1 MRAADP
7 AHPRPA
13 RWRSPAGWP
22 LRTRLVTT
30 MIALLAVLGL
40 VVGGTA
46 ELYLKQSLYDQIDDR
61 LGEVQRLMAGG
72 PRGSDWQRNSGS
84 SGPDQGAIPKN
95 TGGQK
100 GPGSND
106 PAQDEGPN
114 FPPGARAGWINLTLN
129 SSMAKLEGGLIQNR
143 ATPTM
148 MSSGHYIYFQYQDLT
163 DTEMAALLSVDP
175 GEEKETVSVGN
186 HGNYRVSIVRTRTGR
201 PGSSSDIQD
210 AGYSVLAIPLSDA
223 NSTLLAVAGFTG
235 CVILGSLLIA
245 GWAGAL
251 IIRRT
256 LKPLDRV
263 AATASRVAE
272 LRLDRG
278 AVQLAQR
285 VPEADTDPRT
295 EVGQVGAALNRMLD
309 HVGNALEA
317 RHASEM
323 QVRQFVADASHEL
336 RTPLA
341 AIRGYAELSR
351 RSRQPIPDELAH
363 VLGRVESEAKRM
375 TTLVEDLL
383 LLARLDAGRPLA
395 QDPVDLTMLA
405 VDATSD
411 AHAAGPR
418 HYWQLDLPDEPVTV
432 IGDGAR
438 LHQVVANLLANA
450 RTHTPEGSTVTV
462 KVGTMPNAAVLQVI
476 DNGPG
481 INPELVP
488 HIFERFAR
496 GDSSRSRAAGS
507 TGLGLSIVHAVVS
520 SHRGKVGVQSRPG
533 QTIFTVMLPHAPQ
546 AIIPTAELHTSYLP
560 GAA

>member
-1 MRAADP
+1 MSSAAP
-7 AHPRPA
+7 TGRRT
-13 RWRSPAGWP
+13 RWIDPAGWP
-22 LRTRLVTT
+22 LRTRIVTT

-46 ELYLKQSLYDQIDDR
+46 ELYLFNSLHKQVDSEVDDLSRRIGSKPPKGTFGNPGYQSSGQQDDNNPYTKNVDDLPGGIPRNAMVLQKLENGSLDGGVLKFLATTPDQIQT
-61 LGEVQRLMAGG
+61 LSTAAQTAVINEV
-72 PRGSDWQRNSGS
+72 PEDGS
-84 SGPDQGAIPKN
+84 K
-95 TGGQK
+95 
-100 GPGSND
+100 
-106 PAQDEGPN
+106 
-114 FPPGARAGWINLTLN
+114 
-129 SSMAKLEGGLIQNR
+129 
-143 ATPTM
+143 
-148 MSSGHYIYFQYQDLT
+148 
-163 DTEMAALLSVDP
+163 VD
-175 GEEKETVSVGN
+175 VSVGD
-186 HGNYRVSIVRTRTGR
+186 GLPQYRMKKVTK
-201 PGSSSDIQD
+201 SDGDVYYIGISLEESNTTLIQ
-210 AGYSVLAIPLSDA
+210 
-223 NSTLLAVAGFTG
+223 VALFTG
-235 CVILGSLLIA
+235 CVILGSLIIA
-245 GWAGAL
+245 GWGGAL
-251 IIRRT
+251 IVRRT
-256 LKPLDRV
+256 LMPLDRV
-263 AATASRVAE
+263 AATATRVSE

-278 AVQLAQR
+278 EVLLAQR
-285 VPEADTDPRT
+285 VPEQDTDPRT

-351 RSRQPIPDELAH
+351 RSRKPIPDEISH
-363 VLGRVESEAKRM
+363 VLTRVESEAKRM
-375 TTLVEDLL
+375 TALVEDLL
-383 LLARLDAGRPLA
+383 LLARLDAGRPLG

-418 HYWQLDLPDEPVTV
+418 HFWQLDLPEEPVTV

-462 KVGTMPNAAVLQVI
+462 KVGALPNAAVVQVI

-481 INPELVP
+481 IQQDLVP
-488 HIFERFAR
+488 RIFERFAR

-507 TGLGLSIVHAVVS
+507 TGLGLSIVHAVVT

-533 QTIFTVMLPHAPQ
+533 QTVFTVMLPLGSPPVV
-546 AIIPTAELHTSYLP
+546 PTAEQRTQMLHP
-560 GAA
+560 IR

>member
-1 MRAADP
+1 
-7 AHPRPA
+7 
-13 RWRSPAGWP
+13 
-22 LRTRLVTT
+22 

-46 ELYLKQSLYDQIDDR
+46 ELYLKQSLYNQVDDR
-61 LGEVQRLMAGG
+61 LQQLQKFSRGFG
-72 PRGSDWQRNSGS
+72 PSGQKGSSADDGVNVPPNAQEKMITLYFDSSMNQIDYTNSSGKRNSGVLRYQGPS
-84 SGPDQGAIPKN
+84 ASNSLSGSLG
-95 TGGQK
+95 
-100 GPGSND
+100 
-106 PAQDEGPN
+106 
-114 FPPGARAGWINLTLN
+114 RY
-129 SSMAKLEGGLIQNR
+129 
-143 ATPTM
+143 
-148 MSSGHYIYFQYQDLT
+148 SGYYEPLT
-163 DTEMAALLSVDP
+163 DAETAALLTATPEGDIR
-175 GEEKETVSVGN
+175 TVSVGEL
-186 HGNYRVSIVRTRTGR
+186 GDYRVGIFRSHAGP
-201 PGSSSDIQD
+201 PGLEVDN
-210 AGYSVLAIPLSDA
+210 GYTLIALPLADT
-223 NSTLLAVAGFTG
+223 NSTLLKVAGFTG

-251 IIRRT
+251 IVRRT
-256 LKPLDRV
+256 LQPLDRV

-278 AVQLAQR
+278 EVQLAQR
-285 VPEADTDPRT
+285 VPEQDTDPRT
-295 EVGQVGAALNRMLD
+295 EVGQVGSALNRMLD
-309 HVGNALEA
+309 HIGSALEA

-351 RSRQPIPDELAH
+351 RSRQPIPDEIAH

-411 AHAAGPR
+411 AHAAGPG

-432 IGDGAR
+432 VGDGAR
-438 LHQVVANLLANA
+438 LHQVLANLLANA

-462 KVGTMPNAAVLQVI
+462 KVGTVPNAAVLQVI

-481 INPELVP
+481 IQAELVP

-507 TGLGLSIVHAVVS
+507 TGLGLSIVHAVVT

-533 QTIFTVMLPHAPQ
+533 RTVFTVMLPLAPQ
-546 AIIPTAELHTSYLP
+546 MVVPSAEHHTPYLP
-560 GAA
+560 RVG

>member
-1 MRAADP
+1 
-7 AHPRPA
+7 
-13 RWRSPAGWP
+13 
-22 LRTRLVTT
+22 

-46 ELYLKQSLYDQIDDR
+46 EIYVYKSLHDQKVTELREATKR
-61 LGEVQRLMAGG
+61 LGIGFDCGG
-72 PRGSDWQRNSGS
+72 PGNPGGHSGQRSCPQLPSGQDNATQDETSPFGNRPVFNGIQRDTILLWEADDGTLRGGVVQFTDNGQQFTPLSATGQATVRDRVTADREVEVDLGGDLPEYLMTKETARNS
-84 SGPDQGAIPKN
+84 DQTYYVGL
-95 TGGQK
+95 
-100 GPGSND
+100 S
-106 PAQDEGPN
+106 
-114 FPPGARAGWINLTLN
+114 
-129 SSMAKLEGGLIQNR
+129 LEN
-143 ATPTM
+143 M
-148 MSSGHYIYFQYQDLT
+148 
-163 DTEMAALLSVDP
+163 
-175 GEEKETVSVGN
+175 
-186 HGNYRVSIVRTRTGR
+186 
-201 PGSSSDIQD
+201 
-210 AGYSVLAIPLSDA
+210 
-223 NSTLLAVAGFTG
+223 NSTLLTVAGFTG
-235 CVILGSLLIA
+235 CVVLGALLIA

-251 IIRRT
+251 IVRRT

-278 AVQLAQR
+278 EVQLAQR
-285 VPEADTDPRT
+285 VPESDTDPRT

-309 HVGNALEA
+309 HIGNALEA
-317 RHASEM
+317 RHNSEM

-411 AHAAGPR
+411 AHAAGPG

-438 LHQVVANLLANA
+438 LHQVLANLLANA

-462 KVGTMPNAAVLQVI
+462 KVGTVPDAAVLQVI

-481 INPELVP
+481 IHAELVP

-507 TGLGLSIVHAVVS
+507 TGLGLSIVHAVVT
-520 SHRGKVGVQSRPG
+520 SHGGKVGVQSRPG
-533 QTIFTVMLPHAPQ
+533 QTIFTVLLPAAPAQ
-546 AIIPTAELHTSYLP
+546 VVPTAEHHTPYLP
-560 GAA
+560 RVG

>member
-1 MRAADP
+1 MRSAASTRRAAV
-7 AHPRPA
+7 PRPA
-13 RWRSPAGWP
+13 LWRDPAGWP
-22 LRTRLVTT
+22 LRTRIVAT

-46 ELYLKQSLYDQIDDR
+46 ELYLYTSLHKTIDNDLDELSKR
-61 LGEVQRLMAGG
+61 LKGAPNSDKGG
-72 PRGSDWQRNSGS
+72 FPPYRPNDS
-84 SGPDQGAIPKN
+84 
-95 TGGQK
+95 
-100 GPGSND
+100 SND
-106 PAQDEGPN
+106 PGNGSSDN
-114 FPPGARAGWINLTLN
+114 KPPGGLRNNSIAFTVFADGTTYGGRVGPQALSLDNKYEPLTDEAITTLKADVPTN
-129 SSMAKLEGGLIQNR
+129 GDAVDVDLGGGL
-143 ATPTM
+143 P
-148 MSSGHYIYFQYQDLT
+148 
-163 DTEMAALLSVDP
+163 E
-175 GEEKETVSVGN
+175 
-186 HGNYRVSIVRTRTGR
+186 YRVKAVAKSDGSIQYIG
-201 PGSSSDIQD
+201 
-210 AGYSVLAIPLSDA
+210 LSLQEV
-223 NSTLLAVAGFTG
+223 NSTLLQVAGFTG
-235 CVILGSLLIA
+235 CVIAGSLLIA
-245 GWAGAL
+245 GWGGAL
-251 IIRRT
+251 IVRRT

-263 AATASRVAE
+263 AATATRVSE

-278 AVQLAQR
+278 EVRLAQR

-351 RSRQPIPDELAH
+351 RSRQVVPDEISH
-363 VLGRVESEAKRM
+363 VLNRVESEAKRM
-375 TTLVEDLL
+375 TALVEDLL

-411 AHAAGPR
+411 AHAAGPS

-462 KVGTMPNAAVLQVI
+462 KVGAVPNAAVIQVI

-481 INPELVP
+481 IQPDVVP
-488 HIFERFAR
+488 RIFERFAR

-507 TGLGLSIVHAVVS
+507 TGLGLSIVHAVVT

-533 QTIFTVMLPHAPQ
+533 QTVFTVMLPIGPPPVV
-546 AIIPTAELHTSYLP
+546 PTAEQRPQMLHP
-560 GAA
+560 VG

>member
-1 MRAADP
+1 MGSAAP
-7 AHPRPA
+7 ARGHTSRSA
-13 RWRSPAGWP
+13 RWRDPAGWS
-22 LRTRLVTT
+22 LRTRIVAI
-30 MIALLAVLGL
+30 MIALLSVLGL

-46 ELYLKQSLYDQIDDR
+46 EIFLHESLHSQLDDDLNELRKRISGPGQGQQGMPGPSKFRMKLSEAIADGPTGAMGTGSIVVVIPDDGVPGGGLVQPEETSTESDRPGDNTFAELSPEMLATLQSEVQVGEKADVDLGGSLPAYRVMAAEIN
-61 LGEVQRLMAGG
+61 GEVVYLGISLG
-72 PRGSDWQRNSGS
+72 
-84 SGPDQGAIPKN
+84 K
-95 TGGQK
+95 
-100 GPGSND
+100 
-106 PAQDEGPN
+106 
-114 FPPGARAGWINLTLN
+114 
-129 SSMAKLEGGLIQNR
+129 
-143 ATPTM
+143 
-148 MSSGHYIYFQYQDLT
+148 
-163 DTEMAALLSVDP
+163 V
-175 GEEKETVSVGN
+175 
-186 HGNYRVSIVRTRTGR
+186 
-201 PGSSSDIQD
+201 
-210 AGYSVLAIPLSDA
+210 
-223 NSTLLAVAGFTG
+223 NSTLVTVAVFTG
-235 CVILGSLLIA
+235 CVITGSLLIA
-245 GWAGAL
+245 GWGGAL
-251 IIRRT
+251 IVRRT
-256 LKPLDRV
+256 LQPLDRV
-263 AATASRVAE
+263 AATATRVSE
-272 LRLDRG
+272 LKLDAGEVR
-278 AVQLAQR
+278 LAQR

-351 RSRQPIPDELAH
+351 RSRQVLPDEIAH
-363 VLGRVESEAKRM
+363 VLNRVESEAKRM
-375 TTLVEDLL
+375 TALVEDLL

-411 AHAAGPR
+411 AHAAGPA

-462 KVGTMPNAAVLQVI
+462 KVGAMPNAAVIQVI

-481 INPELVP
+481 IQPDVVP
-488 HIFERFAR
+488 RIFERFAR

-507 TGLGLSIVHAVVS
+507 TGLGLSIVHAVVT

-533 QTIFTVMLPHAPQ
+533 QTVFTVMLPLGSPPVV
-546 AIIPTAELHTSYLP
+546 PTAEQRPEMLQT
-560 GAA
+560 AR

>member
-1 MRAADP
+1 MSSAAP
-7 AHPRPA
+7 ATRRPA
-13 RWRSPAGWP
+13 RWFDPAGWS
-22 LRTRLVTT
+22 LRTRIVTT

-46 ELYLKQSLYDQIDDR
+46 ELYLYNSLHDQLDNDLVSIEKR
-61 LGEVQRLMAGG
+61 LKVIKTDNYSTFGGPGGPSSPVERKPAGG
-72 PRGSDWQRNSGS
+72 SPDKSITLWVAADGTVVDGGLVKFAVGSRGPESDFDQLD
-84 SGPDQGAIPKN
+84 PDAVATLISEV
-95 TGGQK
+95 TGGDR
-100 GPGSND
+100 GVDVDLGSEI
-106 PAQDEGPN
+106 PA
-114 FPPGARAGWINLTLN
+114 
-129 SSMAKLEGGLIQNR
+129 
-143 ATPTM
+143 
-148 MSSGHYIYFQYQDLT
+148 
-163 DTEMAALLSVDP
+163 
-175 GEEKETVSVGN
+175 
-186 HGNYRVSIVRTRTGR
+186 YRVIASPASYDGQAVTLYTG
-201 PGSSSDIQD
+201 
-210 AGYSVLAIPLSDA
+210 LPLDKTY
-223 NSTLLAVAGFTG
+223 STLLTVAGFTG

-245 GWAGAL
+245 GWGGAL
-251 IIRRT
+251 IVRRT
-256 LKPLDRV
+256 LLPLDRV
-263 AATASRVAE
+263 AATATRVSE

-278 AVQLAQR
+278 EVQLAQR
-285 VPEADTDPRT
+285 VPEQDTDPRT

-351 RSRQPIPDELAH
+351 RSRQPIPDEISH
-363 VLGRVESEAKRM
+363 VLTRVESEAKRM
-375 TTLVEDLL
+375 TALVEDLL

-432 IGDGAR
+432 TGDGAR

-462 KVGTMPNAAVLQVI
+462 KVGAVPNAAVVQVI

-481 INPELVP
+481 IQQDLVP
-488 HIFERFAR
+488 RIFERFAR

-507 TGLGLSIVHAVVS
+507 TGLGLSIVHAVVT

-533 QTIFTVMLPHAPQ
+533 QTVFTVMLPLGPPPVV
-546 AIIPTAELHTSYLP
+546 PTAEQEPRMLHP
-560 GAA
+560 AR

>member
-1 MRAADP
+1 MTAAM
-7 AHPRPA
+7 ARSPRPA
-13 RWRSPAGWP
+13 RWRSPAGWS
-22 LRTRLVTT
+22 LRTRLVAT

-40 VVGGTA
+40 VVGSTA
-46 ELYLKQSLYDQIDDR
+46 EIYLYQSLHNQAHNELDDISKR
-61 LGEVQRLMAGG
+61 IGFRG
-72 PRGSDWQRNSGS
+72 PG
-84 SGPDQGAIPKN
+84 
-95 TGGQK
+95 TGGMR
-100 GPGSND
+100 
-106 PAQDEGPN
+106 
-114 FPPGARAGWINLTLN
+114 PPGQPEPSTAGDPEFNFGGIPSNTIVLEQATDGSLT
-129 SSMAKLEGGLIQNR
+129 GGV
-143 ATPTM
+143 
-148 MSSGHYIYFQYQDLT
+148 
-163 DTEMAALLSVDP
+163 ALF
-175 GEEKETVSVGN
+175 ETSKD
-186 HGNYRVSIVRTRTGR
+186 SW
-201 PGSSSDIQD
+201 QE
-210 AGYSVLAIPLSDA
+210 LSDEA
-223 NSTLLAVAGFTG
+223 KAIVLSEVPDDGANVDVSLGDGLPEYIMTRVENREGDVYYVGLSLERVNSTLITVAAFTG

-245 GWAGAL
+245 GWGGAL
-251 IIRRT
+251 IVRRT

-263 AATASRVAE
+263 AATATRVSE

-278 AVQLAQR
+278 EVQLAQR

-295 EVGQVGAALNRMLD
+295 EVGQVGAALNAMLD

-351 RSRQPIPDELAH
+351 RSRQVIPDEIAH
-363 VLGRVESEAKRM
+363 VLTRVESEAKRM
-375 TTLVEDLL
+375 TALVEDLL

-411 AHAAGPR
+411 AHAAGPG
-418 HYWQLDLPDEPVTV
+418 HYWQLDLPEEPVTV

-438 LHQVVANLLANA
+438 LHQVLANLLANA

-462 KVGTMPNAAVLQVI
+462 KVGQVPNAAVLQVI

-481 INPELVP
+481 ISPDLTSR
-488 HIFERFAR
+488 IFERFTR

-507 TGLGLSIVHAVVS
+507 TGLGLSIVHAVVT

-533 QTIFTVMLPHAPQ
+533 QTIFTVMLPLGPPPV
-546 AIIPTAELHTSYLP
+546 IPTAEQEAQELHP
-560 GAA
+560 AQ

>member
-1 MRAADP
+1 MVAATD
-7 AHPRPA
+7 RPA
-13 RWRSPAGWP
+13 RWRSPTGWP
-22 LRTRLVTT
+22 LRTRLVAI

-46 ELYLKQSLYDQIDDR
+46 ALYLKRSLHSQLDDQLDDARR
-61 LGEVQRLMAGG
+61 LSRGFG
-72 PRGSDWQRNSGS
+72 PRPGDQQQPGASGQS
-84 SGPDQGAIPKN
+84 QNDG
-95 TGGQK
+95 K
-100 GPGSND
+100 GV
-106 PAQDEGPN
+106 
-114 FPPGARAGWINLTLN
+114 PPGARTDWIVLFLD
-129 SSMAKLEGGLIQNR
+129 SSMTEQGGGRVQYR
-143 ATPTM
+143 DPETTTTDGRF
-148 MSSGHYIYFQYQDLT
+148 SSYFERLT
-163 DTEMAALLSVDP
+163 DTERADLLTVEP
-175 GEEKETVSVGN
+175 GGGKETVSVGDL
-186 HGNYRVSIVRTRTGR
+186 GDYRVAIFPTRSF
-201 PGSSSDIQD
+201 PSGSQE
-210 AGYSVLAIPLSDA
+210 GYIAVGLPLADA
-223 NSTLLAVAGFTG
+223 NTILLTVAGFTG
-235 CVILGSLLIA
+235 CVVLGSLLIA

-278 AVQLAQR
+278 EVRLAQR
-285 VPEADTDPRT
+285 VPERDTDPRT

-309 HVGNALEA
+309 HVGSALEA

-341 AIRGYAELSR
+341 AIRGYAELTR
-351 RSRQPIPDELAH
+351 RSRQPVPDELAH

-375 TTLVEDLL
+375 TALVEDLL

-411 AHAAGPR
+411 AHAAGPG

-432 IGDGAR
+432 TGDGAR
-438 LHQVVANLLANA
+438 LHQVLANLLANA

-462 KVGTMPNAAVLQVI
+462 KVGTVPDAAVLQVI

-481 INPELVP
+481 IPPELVP

-507 TGLGLSIVHAVVS
+507 TGLGLSIVHAVVT
-520 SHRGKVGVQSRPG
+520 SHGGKVGVQSRPG
-533 QTIFTVMLPHAPQ
+533 QTVFTVMLPSAV
-546 AIIPTAELHTSYLP
+546 PTTEQHTPYLP
-560 GAA
+560 RVG